1 MGSMAGPDSK
11 HCASEIC
18 DVPVMGFQAYTDN
31 NNGKT
36 VAYII
41 LFQMHEKQFKYFNFI
56 RHLKNYRKLC
66 GNVYFFS
73 QVLNWP
79 SSVSCMYTFKN
90 RFYCFTANAKHFATL
105 NLQCISIYA
114 TFLP

>member
-1 MGSMAGPDSK
+1 MGLKLIPQCQQKSIIKLIQTPQILDQKPVNHFFSTLSAGHELFQILPLRCMGSMAGPDSK

-41 LFQMHEKQFKYFNFI
+41 LFQMHE
-56 RHLKNYRKLC
+56 
-66 GNVYFFS
+66 
-73 QVLNWP
+73 
-79 SSVSCMYTFKN
+79 
-90 RFYCFTANAKHFATL
+90 
-105 NLQCISIYA
+105 
-114 TFLP
+114 

>member
-41 LFQMHEKQFKYFNFI
+41 LFQMHE
-56 RHLKNYRKLC
+56 
-66 GNVYFFS
+66 
-73 QVLNWP
+73 
-79 SSVSCMYTFKN
+79 
-90 RFYCFTANAKHFATL
+90 
-105 NLQCISIYA
+105 
-114 TFLP
+114 